1 LIIPD
6 FLYTRVI
13 NQSKPIMNSLRLG
26 PLPSTRL
33 SDESG
38 SLTVGREGF
47 VDEAVVMALISD
59 THSGRSMACPED
71 LALAADD
78 LDFAGW
84 QLPATQAA
92 RPRAAEIPPT

>member
-1 LIIPD
+1 
-6 FLYTRVI
+6 
-13 NQSKPIMNSLRLG
+13 MNSLRLG

-33 SDESG
+33 SAESG
-38 SLTVGREGF
+38 SLTMEKEGL

-59 THSGRSMACPED
+59 THSERSMAYPED
-71 LALAADD
+71 LALAAED

-92 RPRAAEIPPT
+92 RPRTAEIPPT

>member
-1 LIIPD
+1 ME
-6 FLYTRVI
+6 
-13 NQSKPIMNSLRLG
+13 K
-26 PLPSTRL
+26 
-33 SDESG
+33 
-38 SLTVGREGF
+38 EGL

-71 LALAADD
+71 LALAAED

-92 RPRAAEIPPT
+92 RPRAAEIPPPRDQRHRPPRRATAHLCDDNYNAPLTTIKITH